1 MTLSVGL
8 LSTAHVHVERYAD
21 ILADHDGVTLAG
33 VTDSALEGVDDGPGR
48 DTREVDLRGV
58 DRVSDPDELLNDVDA
73 AVVCSRNVDKRGWF
87 ERAAAADVAV
97 LCEKPFAPT
106 VADAE
111 EMVETWRETGI
122 VAGVAMPLRFCA
134 PVRRARESL
143 ESDDI
148 GDILSVSGTNR
159 GSMPGGWFA
168 DPNGAGGGAVME
180 HTVHIVDLVAN
191 LLEEWPAEVY
201 AELETRMHDI
211 EVEDVAVLSMELGD
225 GTPFLLDSSWSR
237 PDVRQTRGDA
247 GLELLGQDGT
257 ISIDCLGQPVA
268 HTSDPEPGAGVE
280 TYCVRARTRLVDDF
294 VTAVREGRDPAATP
308 PDGLRAIRVI
318 EAAYESAE
326 AGKPIDVQS

>member
-21 ILADHDGVTLAG
+21 ILADHDDVTLAG
-33 VTDSALEGVDDGPGR
+33 VTDPSFQETDSDPGE
-48 DTREVDLRGV
+48 DTQERDLRGI

-73 AVVCSRNVDKRGWF
+73 AVVCSRNVDKREWF

-111 EMVETWRETGI
+111 EMVGTWRETGI

-134 PVRRARESL
+134 PVRRAKESL
-143 ESDDI
+143 EGDGI
-148 GDILSVSGTNR
+148 GDVLSVSGTNR

-168 DPNGAGGGAVME
+168 DPDTAGGGAVME
-180 HTVHIVDLVAN
+180 HTAHIVDLVAH
-191 LLEEWPAEVY
+191 LLDGWPAEVY
-201 AELETRMHDI
+201 AELGTRMHDI

-225 GTPFLLDSSWSR
+225 GTPFLLDSSWSK

-257 ISIDCLGQPVA
+257 ISIDCLGRPVA
-268 HTSDPEPGAGVE
+268 HTTDPEPGAGVE

-308 PDGLRAIRVI
+308 VDGLRAVRVI

-326 AGKPIDVQS
+326 AEKPVDVRA